1 VDPWAWL
8 AGLVNQYGY
17 LGAFAVSVL
26 GNLTILIP
34 VPSALVVYAFGSVL
48 DPLFLGIVSGIGA
61 TVGEFSAYLVGRGG
75 RMALKGNQLERL
87 ESVRKIVGKYG
98 AIVVFLFALLPLPDD
113 LLLVPLG
120 VMGYDWRKI
129 LVSML
134 AGKTMMCLV
143 VAYAG
148 ALSFGWVKD
157 LFGESGVLGAALS
170 AVALAVI
177 VIALLW
183 IDWEKVAV
191 RFI

>member
-1 VDPWAWL
+1 MDPWAWL
-8 AGLVNQYGY
+8 AGLVTQYGY

-34 VPSALVVYAFGSVL
+34 VPSALVVYAFGLVL
-48 DPLFLGIVSGIGA
+48 DPLVLGMVSGIGA
-61 TVGEFSAYLVGRGG
+61 TIGEFSAYLVGRGG

-87 ESVRKIVGKYG
+87 ESIRKIVGKYG

-120 VMGYDWRKI
+120 VMGYDWKRI

-134 AGKTMMCLV
+134 AGKTVMCLV

-148 ALSFGWVKD
+148 ALSFGWVRD
-157 LFGESGVLGAALS
+157 LFGESGWLGAALS
-170 AVALAVI
+170 AATLAVI
-177 VIALLW
+177 VIALLRL
-183 IDWEKVAV
+183 IG
-191 RFI
+191 RR